1 MANPDYIF
9 GIRAVIE
16 AIDAGKEIH
25 RIMVKR
31 DLKGD
36 LATELFN
43 ALKGR
48 SVPLQK
54 VPVERLNRITRK
66 NHQGVVAWISEVVY
80 HDIETIIPG
89 LYEAGKTPFILVLDG
104 VTDVRNFGAIA
115 RTAECAGVD
124 AILVPSKG
132 SAVINADAI
141 KTSAGALHKIPVCRT
156 TNLLKSLQFLKG
168 SGLKLLGASE
178 KGDTVFNATQ
188 MDVPLAIVMGSE
200 DTGLSAETLRI
211 CDYLVS
217 IPMQGTVSSL
227 NVSVAA
233 GILIFEVVKQRMPAQ
248 MNR

>member
-16 AIDAGKEIH
+16 TIDAGREVH
-25 RIMVKR
+25 RIMIKR

-36 LATELFN
+36 LASELFN
-43 ALKGR
+43 ALKGK
-48 SVPLQK
+48 SVPVQK

-66 NHQGVVAWISEVVY
+66 NHQGVVAWISEVAY
-80 HDIETIIPG
+80 HNIETIIPG
-89 LYEAGKTPFILVLDG
+89 LYESGKVPFILVLDG

-156 TNLLKSLQFLKG
+156 GNLVKSLQFLKG
-168 SGLKLLGASE
+168 SGLMLLGASE
-178 KGDTVFNATQ
+178 KGDTVFNTKN

-200 DTGLSAETLRI
+200 DTGLSADVLKT
-211 CDYLVS
+211 CDHLVS
-217 IPMQGTVSSL
+217 IPMLGTVSSL

-233 GILIFEVVKQRMPAQ
+233 GILIFEAVKQRIGE
-248 MNR
+248 RVD